1 MQEFGPENMYAR
13 TPFIN
18 KLIEMGW
25 KKEQIVYKPEWQVP
39 ATPSEASK
47 REKGVSFKGCP
58 LFCRLSSI
66 FYRTPIVLNNVY
78 FLIILLHSPIFIVS
92 LRSI

>member
-47 REKGVSFKGCP
+47 REKGVSFKGYHC
-58 LFCRLSSI
+58 
-66 FYRTPIVLNNVY
+66 
-78 FLIILLHSPIFIVS
+78 
-92 LRSI
+92 

>member
-18 KLIEMGW
+18 KLVEMGW

-39 ATPSEASK
+39 ATPSEATK
-47 REKGVSFKGCP
+47 REKGVSFKGYP
-58 LFCRLSSI
+58 VDIAI
-66 FYRTPIVLNNVY
+66 FDSPSNVGNYRHIEIIVETK
-78 FLIILLHSPIFIVS
+78 
-92 LRSI
+92 